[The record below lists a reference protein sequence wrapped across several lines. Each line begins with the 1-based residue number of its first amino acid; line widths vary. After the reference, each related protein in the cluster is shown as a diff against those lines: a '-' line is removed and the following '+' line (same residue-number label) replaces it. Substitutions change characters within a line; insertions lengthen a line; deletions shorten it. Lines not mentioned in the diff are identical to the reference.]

1 MNLADAIRQAA
12 LRQAEEQGT
21 PAQANPT
28 QGNPVQGSPAQGNQ
42 EQTMPNPSNDPS
54 PKAAKAS
61 RAGKGQKAPAAQPA
75 PKLDNEAIEAVVP
88 NWGSDTGKLTIQAGP
103 NEAAQLFATDS
114 GTGELVDMPDSNATF
129 GGGNAVRFEIFLS
142 PDQLSCLFR
151 ALVAT
156 QHSML
161 TMREAANYL
170 RIPASTLEQLA
181 AESKIPALQIDGR
194 WRFPKSG
201 IDEWVMLQS
210 FKDGEVS
217 DAA

>member
-1 MNLADAIRQAA
+1 MSNTN
-12 LRQAEEQGT
+12 E
-21 PAQANPT
+21 PH
-28 QGNPVQGSPAQGNQ
+28 GNPNGAPSESPTKSA
-42 EQTMPNPSNDPS
+42 
-54 PKAAKAS
+54 PKSTKS
-61 RAGKGQKAPAAQPA
+61 GKGAQPA
-75 PKLDNEAIEAVVP
+75 PSANAEAIQAEVP
-88 NWGSDTGKLTIQAGP
+88 NWGSDTGKLTLEAAPEQ
-103 NEAAQLFATDS
+103 AAQLFAPDS
-114 GTGELVDMPDSNATF
+114 ATGEPVAMPESNATF

-161 TMREAANYL
+161 TLREAANYL
-170 RIPASTLEQLA
+170 RIPSSTLEQLA
-181 AESKIPALQIDGR
+181 ADSKIPALQIDGR

-210 FKDGEVS
+210 FREGEVS

>member
-12 LRQAEEQGT
+12 QRKSGEG
-21 PAQANPT
+21 
-28 QGNPVQGSPAQGNQ
+28 Q
-42 EQTMPNPSNDPS
+42 EQTTS
-54 PKAAKAS
+54 PASPANSPPPAAAKTKGRKS
-61 RAGKGQKAPAAQPA
+61 ERATPQEEP
-75 PKLDNEAIEAVVP
+75 LEIVP
-88 NWGSDTGKLTIQAGP
+88 NWGSDTGKLTIETSQE
-103 NEAAQLFATDS
+103 NAAELFASDLAS
-114 GTGELVDMPDSNATF
+114 GEPVPMPDNSSF

-161 TMREAANYL
+161 TLREAAHYL
-170 RIPASTLEQLA
+170 RIPSSTLELLA
-181 AESKIPALQIDGR
+181 SDGKIPALQIDSR

-201 IDEWVMLQS
+201 IDEWIMLQS
-210 FKDGEVS
+210 FREGEVG

>member
-12 LRQAEEQGT
+12 QRNAGEGQPEPSTTPSHAAVPPPA
-21 PAQANPT
+21 PAQTKAKGRKSEKQP
-28 QGNPVQGSPAQGNQ
+28 SQ
-42 EQTMPNPSNDPS
+42 EEP
-54 PKAAKAS
+54 
-61 RAGKGQKAPAAQPA
+61 
-75 PKLDNEAIEAVVP
+75 LEIIP
-88 NWGSDTGKLTIQAGP
+88 NWGSDTGKLTIETSTE
-103 NEAAQLFATDS
+103 EATEIFAE
-114 GTGELVDMPDSNATF
+114 ELGSAEPTPIHDNFSF
-129 GGGNAVRFEIFLS
+129 GAGNAVRFEIFLS

-161 TMREAANYL
+161 TLREAAHYL
-170 RIPASTLEQLA
+170 RIPSSTLELLA
-181 AESKIPALQIDGR
+181 ADGKIPALHIDSR

-210 FKDGEVS
+210 FREGEVA

>member
-12 LRQAEEQGT
+12 QRSAGDGQPEPTPPSSDSAVPPAPPAPNKAKVRKSEKL
-21 PAQANPT
+21 PAQEEPLEI
-28 QGNPVQGSPAQGNQ
+28 V
-42 EQTMPNPSNDPS
+42 PS
-54 PKAAKAS
+54 
-61 RAGKGQKAPAAQPA
+61 
-75 PKLDNEAIEAVVP
+75 
-88 NWGSDTGKLTIQAGP
+88 WGSDTGKLTI
-103 NEAAQLFATDS
+103 ETSTEEATDIFAA
-114 GTGELVDMPDSNATF
+114 ELASAEPTPMHDNFSF
-129 GGGNAVRFEIFLS
+129 GAGNAVRFEIFLS

-161 TMREAANYL
+161 TLREAAHYL
-170 RIPASTLEQLA
+170 RIPSSTLELLA
-181 AESKIPALQIDGR
+181 ADGKIPALHIDSR

-210 FKDGEVS
+210 FREGEVA